1 MDQPPR
7 RGSRRVLLLDTSAFI
22 SGYEMLDASLEHLT
36 VPEVTEELREGS
48 LTRLRLENA
57 QRSGRLK
64 IFIPEPRYVEEVE
77 TITLQLGE
85 REVLSAADKQL
96 LALGLQVKEG
106 GGEPVI
112 VSDDY
117 SVQNTADRMS
127 LGFQSLS
134 TRGIKRRFEWTIY
147 CPGCRKVFEEPQRGG
162 VCPICGTQ
170 LKRKPG
176 RKQSLRGRSGSG
188 AEPGNESPITL

>member
-1 MDQPPR
+1 MDQPP

-22 SGYEMLDASLEHLT
+22 SGYEMLDASLEHIT
-36 VPEVTEELREGS
+36 VPEVAEELREGS

-64 IFIPEPRYVEEVE
+64 VFIPDPRYLEEVE
-77 TITLQLGE
+77 AITLQLGE
-85 REVLSAADKQL
+85 RGVLSAADKQL
-96 LALGLQVKEG
+96 LALGLQVREG

-134 TRGIKRRFEWTIY
+134 TRGIQRRFEWTIY
-147 CPGCRKVFEEPQRGG
+147 CPGCRRVFEEPQRGG
-162 VCPICGTQ
+162 ICPICGTQ

-176 RKQSLRGRSGSG
+176 RKQSLREKVRSG
-188 AEPGNESPITL
+188 AEPGDEGPVAL

>member
-1 MDQPPR
+1 MEKPP

-22 SGYEMLDASLEHLT
+22 SGYEMLDASLDHIT
-36 VPEVTEELREGS
+36 VPEVAEELREGS

-64 IFIPEPRYVEEVE
+64 VFIPDPRYLEEVE
-77 TITLQLGE
+77 AITLQLGE
-85 REVLSAADKQL
+85 RGVLSAADKQL
-96 LALGLQVKEG
+96 LALGLQVREE

-147 CPGCRKVFEEPQRGG
+147 CPGCKRVFEEPQREG

-176 RKQSLRGRSGSG
+176 RKQSLRGRPGSG
-188 AEPGNESPITL
+188 AEPRDEGPVAL

>member
-1 MDQPPR
+1 MDQPP

-22 SGYEMLDASLEHLT
+22 SGYEMLDTSLEHLT
-36 VPEVTEELREGS
+36 VSEVAQELREGS

-64 IFIPEPRYVEEVE
+64 IFIPEPKYLEEVE
-77 TITLQLGE
+77 AITLQLGE
-85 REVLSAADKQL
+85 REALSAADKQL
-96 LALGLQVKEG
+96 LALGLQVREG

-134 TRGIKRRFEWTIY
+134 TRGIQRRFEWTIY
-147 CPGCRKVFEEPQRGG
+147 CPGCRRVFEEPQRGR

-170 LKRKPG
+170 LKRRPG
-176 RKQSLRGRSGSG
+176 KKQSLGERPRSGV
-188 AEPGNESPITL
+188 EPRDEGPVAL

>member
-1 MDQPPR
+1 MDQPP

-22 SGYEMLDASLEHLT
+22 SGYEMLDASLEHIT
-36 VPEVTEELREGS
+36 VPEVAEELREGS

-64 IFIPEPRYVEEVE
+64 IFFPEPRYLEEVE

-85 REVLSAADKQL
+85 KGVLSAADKQL
-96 LALGLQVKEG
+96 LALGLQVKDG

-147 CPGCRKVFEEPQRGG
+147 CPGCRRVFEEPQRGG
-162 VCPICGTQ
+162 ICPICGTQ

-176 RKQSLRGRSGSG
+176 RKQSLREKAKSG
-188 AEPGNESPITL
+188 AEPRDEGSIAL

>member
-1 MDQPPR
+1 MDQPP

-36 VPEVTEELREGS
+36 VPEVAEELREGS

-64 IFIPEPRYVEEVE
+64 IFFPEPRYLEEVDA
-77 TITLQLGE
+77 ITHQLGE

-134 TRGIKRRFEWTIY
+134 TRGIQRRFEWTIY
-147 CPGCRKVFEEPQRGG
+147 CPGCRRVFEEPQRGG

-176 RKQSLRGRSGSG
+176 RKQSLRGRPRSG
-188 AEPGNESPITL
+188 AEPRDEGPVAL

>member
-1 MDQPPR
+1 MDQPP

-22 SGYEMLDASLEHLT
+22 SGYEMLDASLEHIT
-36 VPEVTEELREGS
+36 VPEVAEELREGS

-64 IFIPEPRYVEEVE
+64 IFFPEPRYLEEVE

-85 REVLSAADKQL
+85 KGVLSAADKQL
-96 LALGLQVKEG
+96 LALGLQVKDG

-134 TRGIKRRFEWTIY
+134 TRGIRRRFEWTIY
-147 CPGCRKVFEEPQRGG
+147 CPGCRRVFEEPQRGG
-162 VCPICGTQ
+162 ICPICGTQ

-176 RKQSLRGRSGSG
+176 RKQSLREKAKSG
-188 AEPGNESPITL
+188 AEPRDEGSIAL

>member
-1 MDQPPR
+1 MDQPP

-22 SGYEMLDASLEHLT
+22 SGYEMLDANLEHIT
-36 VPEVTEELREGS
+36 VPEVAEELREGS

-64 IFIPEPRYVEEVE
+64 IFFPEPKYLEEVE

-96 LALGLQVKEG
+96 LALGLQVKDG

-134 TRGIKRRFEWTIY
+134 TRGIQRRFEWTIY
-147 CPGCRKVFEEPQRGG
+147 CPGCRRVFEEPQRGG

-176 RKQSLRGRSGSG
+176 RKQSLREKARSG
-188 AEPGNESPITL
+188 AEPRDEGPVAL

>member
-1 MDQPPR
+1 MDQPP
-7 RGSRRVLLLDTSAFI
+7 RGSRRVLLLDASAFI

-36 VPEVTEELREGS
+36 VPEVAEELREGS

-64 IFIPEPRYVEEVE
+64 IFCPEPKYLEEVK

-96 LALGLQVKEG
+96 LALGLQVKDG
-106 GGEPVI
+106 GREPVI

-134 TRGIKRRFEWTIY
+134 TRGIRRRFEWTIY
-147 CPGCRKVFEEPQRGG
+147 CPGCRRIFEEPQRGG

-170 LKRKPG
+170 LKRRPG
-176 RKQSLRGRSGSG
+176 RKQSLREKARSG
-188 AEPGNESPITL
+188 AEPRDEGSIAL

>member
-1 MDQPPR
+1 MDQPP

-36 VPEVTEELREGS
+36 VPEVAEELREGS

-64 IFIPEPRYVEEVE
+64 IFFPEPKYLEEVE

-96 LALGLQVKEG
+96 LALGLQVKDG

-134 TRGIKRRFEWTIY
+134 TRGIQRRFEWTIY
-147 CPGCRKVFEEPQRGG
+147 CPGCRRVFEEPQRGG

-176 RKQSLRGRSGSG
+176 RKQSLREKARSG
-188 AEPGNESPITL
+188 AEPRDEGSIAL

>member
-1 MDQPPR
+1 MEKPP

-22 SGYEMLDASLEHLT
+22 SGYEMLDASLEHIT
-36 VPEVTEELREGS
+36 VPEVAEELREGG

-64 IFIPEPRYVEEVE
+64 IFSPEPKYLKEVE
-77 TITLQLGE
+77 AITLQLGE
-85 REVLSAADKQL
+85 RGVLSAADKQL
-96 LALGLQVKEG
+96 LALGLQVKDG

-134 TRGIKRRFEWTIY
+134 TRGIQRRFEWTIY
-147 CPGCRKVFEEPQRGG
+147 CPGCRRVFEEPQRGG
-162 VCPICGTQ
+162 ICPICGTQ

-176 RKQSLRGRSGSG
+176 RKQSLREKVRSG
-188 AEPGNESPITL
+188 AEPGDEGPVAL

>member
-1 MDQPPR
+1 MDQPPK
-7 RGSRRVLLLDTSAFI
+7 GSRRVLLLDTSAFI

-36 VPEVTEELREGS
+36 VPEVAEELREGS

-64 IFIPEPRYVEEVE
+64 IFFPEPKYLEEVE

-85 REVLSAADKQL
+85 RGVLSAADKQL
-96 LALGLQVKEG
+96 LALGLQVKDG

-127 LGFQSLS
+127 LSFQSLS

-147 CPGCRKVFEEPQRGG
+147 CPGCRRTFEEPQRGG

-176 RKQSLRGRSGSG
+176 RKQSLREKARSG
-188 AEPGNESPITL
+188 AEPRDEGSIAL